1 MTTHIQYFGC
11 DARPEWEEKL
21 QALFLEA
28 RQHKAV
34 TDASARVEE
43 PQNAAYRYRIS
54 VTFRIPGPDIQLQ
67 GNGYT
72 FDEALMSVRASLR
85 QTLKLRAE
93 KAMHHDGATRGVKA
107 AHRG

>member
-1 MTTHIQYFGC
+1 MITHIQYFGC

-28 RQHKAV
+28 RQRKAV
-34 TDASARVEE
+34 SDASARVEE

-54 VTFRIPGPDIQLQ
+54 VTLKVPGPDIHLQ

-72 FDEALMSVRASLR
+72 FDEALTAVRESLR
-85 QTLKLRAE
+85 RTLKVQAE
-93 KAMHHDGATRGVKA
+93 KASHHDHATRGVKA
-107 AHRG
+107 TNRG

>member
-1 MTTHIQYFGC
+1 MITHIQYFGC

-34 TDASARVEE
+34 SDATARVEE
-43 PQNAAYRYRIS
+43 PQNAAYRYRIT
-54 VTFRIPGPDIQLQ
+54 VTLKIPGPDIQEH
-67 GNGYT
+67 GDGYT
-72 FDEALMSVRASLR
+72 FNEALIGVRAALR
-85 QTLKLRAE
+85 HTLKVRAE
-93 KAMHHDGATRGVKA
+93 KAAHHDGATRGVKS